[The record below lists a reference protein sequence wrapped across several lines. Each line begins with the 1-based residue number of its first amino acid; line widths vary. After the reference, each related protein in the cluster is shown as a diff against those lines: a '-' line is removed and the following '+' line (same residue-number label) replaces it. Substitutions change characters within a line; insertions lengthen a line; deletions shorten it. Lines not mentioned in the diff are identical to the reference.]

1 MNSKLIT
8 PESPLLVPPLLAAE
22 IGLHE
27 AVILQQIHYLC
38 QTSKHL
44 KEDGRYWFWKT
55 LNDWGETL
63 PFLKISAIRR
73 AIANLKDIF
82 KLIEVKRHSEKTWYQ
97 ANWFTINV
105 ENVEALWNRICQNQQ
120 IDALDLSISMRS
132 HQADDIKD
140 FSHEDFST
148 QQHTAVAEKSEVVK
162 EEQEPDWESIAA
174 ATNNWEQTQI
184 THSVETRE
192 EVTHGDEIE
201 PHEDLLPAPEIKAVS
216 NSNSK
221 PTKDEIRDTCTELKR
236 LRINP
241 EPCLGV
247 IKKYWGNVSGA
258 IARVK
263 EAIAEGWCNNPTG
276 LFINSCKSG
285 AKGKNTMPSDVGNW
299 LDFAYKKRIALAFQ
313 QGFVHPVDGSEPV
326 RIEEMMRRYPIGE
339 P

>member
-1 MNSKLIT
+1 MSSKLIT

-73 AIANLKDIF
+73 AIANLKDIL

-120 IDALDLSISMRS
+120 IDTEDLNTSMRS
-132 HQADDIKD
+132 LQADDIKD
-140 FSHEDFST
+140 FSNKDFST
-148 QQHTAVAEKSEVVK
+148 QQHTVVAEKK
-162 EEQEPDWESIAA
+162 ESMEEEPEPDWESIAQI
-174 ATNNWEQTQI
+174 TDDWEQNQT
-184 THSVETRE
+184 SRSAENSE
-192 EVTHGDEIE
+192 EISLTDEID
-201 PHEDLLPAPEIKAVS
+201 PHDDLSSAPEIKPTS
-216 NSNSK
+216 TQNK
-221 PTKDEIRDTCTELKR
+221 PTKDEIRQTCADLKR

-241 EPCLGV
+241 DPCLGV
-247 IKKYWGNVSGA
+247 IKKYWGNVESA
-258 IARVK
+258 LARVK
-263 EAIAEGWCNNPTG
+263 EALSEGWCDNPTG

-285 AKGKNTMPSDVGNW
+285 TKPKTAMTTDMSDWFNW
-299 LDFAYKKRIALAFQ
+299 ARKQGIVDAMMGGQWAYL
-313 QGFVHPVDGSEPV
+313 PDGSKV
-326 RIEEMMRRYPIGE
+326 ALLEMMQRYPMEIL